1 MRSILILALA
11 GVMSLVIGCATKPA
25 SLGHADL
32 TPQELENPLMPD
44 ETIYLVS
51 AAIDGNSAGFPSAT
65 IDSAG
70 DACFLGVKV
79 HVAGLTPAE
88 ATAAIQR
95 AFQPKYFRSW
105 DFVVT
110 RVQPTASPN
119 GGPAKR
125 SGNSG
130 AGGGP
135 PSVS

>member
-1 MRSILILALA
+1 MRLMLILILAA
-11 GVMSLVIGCATKPA
+11 VMSLLTGCATRLAP
-25 SLGHADL
+25 LGRGDL
-32 TPQELENPLMPD
+32 TPQEQQNPLMPG
-44 ETIYLVS
+44 ETIYLLS

-70 DACFLGVKV
+70 DANFLGVEI

-88 ATAAIQR
+88 ATTAIQR

-125 SGNSG
+125 PGNSG
-130 AGGGP
+130 ARGGP